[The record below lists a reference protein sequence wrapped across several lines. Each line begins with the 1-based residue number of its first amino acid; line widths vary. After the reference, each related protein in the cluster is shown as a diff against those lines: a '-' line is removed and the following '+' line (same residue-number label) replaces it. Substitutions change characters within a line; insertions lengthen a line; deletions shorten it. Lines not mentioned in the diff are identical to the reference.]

1 MATESVELQQST
13 GPTNQEPPRVDAGA
27 STAPPPATAPATA
40 IATPAQSRPQ
50 GSSSPLHETVNI
62 NSPVERRSKLPA
74 CPFSHPPL
82 ASSSQ
87 FDSILDSAT
96 SKQANR
102 PMGTYSV
109 STRSSHSSR
118 APPSRRRSRDLE
130 AGRISD
136 SGGENARPNGGAAA
150 PATVA
155 VEPGRRPS
163 RLSLRH
169 NTVATRRKRPIP
181 VKDVPLGY
189 SKLAAFI
196 DLEDDLAIFR
206 RFSRLHAQ
214 LLLYRQADIE
224 EIEEEMKELDAIEA
238 ADAHMEGT
246 PANVL
251 NRSWRREK
259 DLEEYRVE
267 LVKKLRKSMKLY
279 DDELFRYK
287 QKLNLKDAA
296 DWQIENVE
304 IWMNNQ
310 RPHPLVPTESRFL
323 EDRGDVASLKSGS
336 EDSAVLTDALRS
348 WARDSCSCL
357 SWMFRKKGNPASYG
371 DASITYYNTDV
382 KDAFTRVSYATLV
395 SVSLVAGVVALFYIE
410 SNEGRLA
417 CLCVATFLC
426 GVILA
431 LFTTAKK
438 GEIMGGTAAYCAVL
452 VVFVGSTLSGGDGP
466 MGNPPAVTKGG

>member
-1 MATESVELQQST
+1 MATTESVELQEPSNAA
-13 GPTNQEPPRVDAGA
+13 NQEPPRVDAPVASA
-27 STAPPPATAPATA
+27 STPIATAPA
-40 IATPAQSRPQ
+40 PAPPSRPPD
-50 GSSSPLHETVNI
+50 SSSPVLENGAPNGRRSMPLNYSI
-62 NSPVERRSKLPA
+62 NSRRQSAQL
-74 CPFSHPPL
+74 
-82 ASSSQ
+82 SSR
-87 FDSILDSAT
+87 
-96 SKQANR
+96 QANAL
-102 PMGTYSV
+102 MGTYSV

-118 APPSRRRSRDLE
+118 PVASRRRSRDLE
-130 AGRISD
+130 AGRHSD
-136 SGGENARPNGGAAA
+136 SGGDNPVRPNGGVVSVA
-150 PATVA
+150 PRA
-155 VEPGRRPS
+155 S
-163 RLSLRH
+163 RLSMRH
-169 NTVATRRKRPIP
+169 NTATTRRKRPIP
-181 VKDVPLGY
+181 VKDVPAGY

-224 EIEEEMKELDAIEA
+224 EIEEELQELDMIEA
-238 ADAHMEGT
+238 ADAAMEGT
-246 PANVL
+246 PAAVL

-267 LVKKLRKSMKLY
+267 LVKRLRKSMKLY

-287 QKLNLKDAA
+287 QKLNLRTAA
-296 DWQIENVE
+296 DWQIENVN
-304 IWMNNQ
+304 IWMTNQ

-323 EDRGDVASLKSGS
+323 EDRGDVCSLKSGS

-357 SWMFRKKGNPASYG
+357 AWMFRKKGNPASYG
-371 DASITYYNTDV
+371 DASITYYNTDL
-382 KDAFTRVSYATLV
+382 KDAFTRISYASLV
-395 SVSLVAGVVALFYIE
+395 SVLLIAGVIVLYYIT
-410 SNEGRLA
+410 SPGGRLA

-452 VVFVGSTLSGGDGP
+452 VVFVGSTLGGSDGP
-466 MGNPPAVTKGG
+466 MSSGKGA